1 MALSSNQAK
10 HELWRRGILTWKL
23 DPFQKEL
30 HDNFHSRPD
39 KIQVVLS
46 SRRLGKTF
54 CVCIMAVEQCLKK
67 PNSIVKIL
75 APTKLMI
82 DDITTS
88 LFPII
93 FEDCPEELKPA
104 SLKSKYTYLFPNGS
118 RIQLAGTDNGHAE
131 KLRGSFAD
139 LCIVDEAGFCRDL
152 ANTVR
157 SILIPTTMNTK
168 GKILLLS
175 TPPKEPDHDF
185 IRFVEEA
192 EEKGILLKKTIY
204 DNPRITQDEI
214 NEIIAAYPGGVHN
227 PEFRREFKCELI
239 KDATYSVLPEF
250 TSQVELELVKEWP
263 RPPFMDCYEAMD
275 IGGRDLTV
283 ILFGYYDFRAAQVI
297 IEDELVFN
305 FQEENNTYDRFLT
318 RVRAIEDRLWT
329 NPLTLEVKQPTSRVS
344 DINYV
349 VTDELYKVSKIQD
362 PTRPIHFAATKKDD
376 KEAAIN
382 ALKMLFSGRKI
393 IIHPRCTTLIRHLR
407 NVKWSKSR
415 TEKKFARSP
424 DNGHYDA
431 VDALIYFVRSIS
443 YTRNPYPARYDFAP
457 GTLFVANPQGLRDN
471 STTQLD
477 IFKKIFNKNGK
488 NNG

>member
-1 MALSSNQAK
+1 MVAKMKPTANQAK
-10 HELWRRGILTWKL
+10 QELWRRGILTWKL
-23 DPFQKEL
+23 DPFQREL
-30 HDNFHSRPD
+30 HQKFLECPD

-46 SRRLGKTF
+46 SRRLGKTYGV
-54 CVCIMAVEQCLKK
+54 CVMAVEQCLKK

-82 DDITTS
+82 DDITTG
-88 LFPII
+88 LFPMI
-93 FEDCPEELKPA
+93 FEDCPEELKPTQQ
-104 SLKSKYTYLFPNGS
+104 KSKYTYSFPNGS
-118 RIQLAGTDNGHAE
+118 RIQLAGTDGGHAQ

-152 ANTVR
+152 KNTVQ
-157 SILIPTTMNTK
+157 SILIPTTLNTR

-175 TPPKEPDHDF
+175 TPPTEPDHDF
-185 IRFVEEA
+185 IKFVEEA
-192 EEKGILLKKTIY
+192 ESKGTLIKKTIF
-204 DNPRITQDEI
+204 DNPRITKDEI
-214 NEIIAAYPGGVHN
+214 DQIIAAYPLGIN
-227 PEFRREFKCELI
+227 QPEFQREYMCAII

-250 TSQVELELVKEWP
+250 TPQLENEIVKEWP
-263 RPPFMDCYEAMD
+263 VPPFRDCYEGMD
-275 IGGRDLTV
+275 IGSRDLTV
-283 ILFGYYDFRAAQVI
+283 VLFGYYDFRAAKII

-318 RVRAIEDRLWT
+318 KLKEKEDKLWM
-329 NPLTLEVKQPTSRVS
+329 NPLTLEVQHPFSRVS

-362 PTRPIHFAATKKDD
+362 PMRPIFFTNAKKDD

-382 ALKMLFSGRKI
+382 TLKMLFSARKI

-431 VDALIYFVRSIS
+431 VDALIYFIRSIS
-443 YTRNPYPARYDFAP
+443 YNKNPYPARYDFAP
-457 GTLFVANPQGLRDN
+457 GTIFVANQQAFNDK
-471 STTQLD
+471 STTQLSV
-477 IFKKIFNKNGK
+477 FKKIFKK
-488 NNG
+488 